1 MEASEYLVLF
11 EQGPE
16 SWGASVPD
24 LPGVYAVGDTR
35 EEVEGLIQEAV
46 EMHVDRLRKQGDSI
60 PLPHT
65 GHGSVKV
72 AA

>member
-1 MEASEYLVLF
+1 MTTSEYLVLF
-11 EQGPE
+11 EKGPE

-35 EEVEGLIQEAV
+35 QEVEVLIQEAV
-46 EMHVDRLRKQGDSI
+46 EMHVELLREQGQDVPS
-60 PLPHT
+60 PAT
-65 GHGSVKV
+65 GHGMVRV